1 MSLNKTELKKLI
13 EITANKLQMQTE
25 YLEKDYYLTLVLAK
39 INELCPDLV
48 FKGGTCLNKVYF
60 DYHRLSEDLDF
71 SLEFRLPTKEEKKD
85 GFSPR
90 KNTLKKIEEALPGFM
105 EPFSLKFAEL
115 IKRDGS
121 RQHNYAFEYTPV
133 FINYQIKPTIKL
145 EIRSRE
151 NNIILKPEIAEVKH
165 KFYDPFSNE
174 SVMPAPKVK
183 VYQLK
188 ELLADKL
195 AAAINIQ
202 TPRDFYD
209 IDYALRKNFNFQ
221 DKEFLQV
228 FAKKLQDDR
237 NLAKLQQFQ
246 HNLGKTDEEIKLLN
260 EKAVTEL
267 SPVIN
272 ISDKKYTIN
281 QTLEKFNQKMPK
293 MILDIQDIVVKEE
306 ISAGVKN
313 YIAFCRKKQGAKNV
327 YTKQTKCKSFA

>member
-1 MSLNKTELKKLI
+1 MILSRPELKKLI
-13 EITANKLQMQTE
+13 EITANKLQIQIE
-25 YLEKDYYLTLVLAK
+25 YLEKDYYLTLILSK

-71 SLEFRLPTKEEKKD
+71 SLEFRQPMKAEKKA
-85 GFSPR
+85 GISPR
-90 KNTLKKIEEALPGFM
+90 KNALKKIEADISGFM
-105 EPFSLKFAEL
+105 EYFSLKFVEL
-115 IKRDGS
+115 TKQDGS
-121 RQHNYAFEYTPV
+121 RQHNYVFEYIPI
-133 FINYQIKPTIKL
+133 FANEQIKPTIKF

-151 NNIILKPEIAEVKH
+151 NNIILRPETFEVKH

-174 SVMPAPKVK
+174 PIIPAPRVK

-195 AAAINIQ
+195 AAAINRQ

-209 IDYALRKNFNFQ
+209 IDYAIRKDFNFQ
-221 DKEFLQV
+221 DKEFLKV

-237 NLAKLQQFQ
+237 NLKKLQQFK

-260 EKAVTEL
+260 EKVYTEL

-281 QTLEKFNQKMPK
+281 QTLEKFNQKMQN
-293 MILDIQDIVVKEE
+293 MILELQDI
-306 ISAGVKN
+306 I
-313 YIAFCRKKQGAKNV
+313 
-327 YTKQTKCKSFA
+327 TKDETDYNK